1 MSKRI
6 NRLDDWIDRMTKL
19 LAGSSLEIRRESV
32 KRNCRYG
39 MGRFCDGRPNPCC
52 KKEYAEGKIEPCE
65 YFVGGKCTFEKIKEN
80 RRSNEK

>member
-6 NRLDDWIDRMTKL
+6 NKLDDWANRMTEL
-19 LAGSSLEIRRESV
+19 LKGSTLEKRREVV
-32 KRNCRYG
+32 KHNCIYG

-65 YFVGGKCTFEKIKEN
+65 FFIDGRCTLEKIKEN